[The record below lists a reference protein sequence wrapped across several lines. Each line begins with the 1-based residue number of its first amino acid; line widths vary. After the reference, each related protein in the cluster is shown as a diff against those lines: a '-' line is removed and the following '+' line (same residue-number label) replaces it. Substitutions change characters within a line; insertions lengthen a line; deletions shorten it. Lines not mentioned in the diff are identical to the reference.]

1 MFFKALIIKTKQSY
15 FFYQTLRMNNDTSIL
30 QDLHG
35 RNHAYLRISLIERC
49 NLRCSYCMPE
59 DGIQLSPKSYLMTY
73 EEIYEIAKI
82 FVKHGVTKIRL
93 TGGEP
98 LVRKD
103 IPIILEKLATLPVE
117 LSITSNAVIIDKFI
131 DVLKASGVTKI
142 NISLDSLNAEKFKHI
157 TRRNE
162 FDKVYNNILLL
173 IKEGFIVKV
182 NVVLMKNFNDNEI
195 IDFIK
200 FTKDLP
206 ISVRFIEFM
215 PFDGNKWDMGKL
227 VSYNEVMHHVNA
239 SFSDEEIERLK
250 DAPNDT
256 SKNYK
261 IKGYKGSF
269 AIISSVTNP
278 FCDTCNRLR
287 LTANGQLKN
296 CLFSSA
302 ESDLLTTFRTGNPIE
317 PIIQKAVQAKFKIR
331 GGMDTLEKLKEP
343 KLHNNNRS
351 MISIGG

>member
-1 MFFKALIIKTKQSY
+1 MDTTKP
-15 FFYQTLRMNNDTSIL
+15 IL
-30 QDLHG
+30 TDSFG
-35 RNHAYLRISLIERC
+35 RAHAYLRISLIERC

-59 DGIQLSPKSYLMTY
+59 EGVQLSPKSHLMTY
-73 EEIYEIAKI
+73 EEIYTIAKT
-82 FVKHGVTKIRL
+82 FVAHGVTKIRL

-98 LVRKD
+98 LIRKD

-131 DVLKASGVTKI
+131 GTLKANGVKSI
-142 NISLDSLNAEKFKHI
+142 NVSLDSLDREKFKEI
-157 TRRNE
+157 TRRDE
-162 FDKVYNNILLL
+162 FEKVYNNLLL
-173 IKEGFIVKV
+173 LVSEGFKVKV
-182 NVVLMKNFNDNEI
+182 NAVLMKGFNDNEI

-215 PFDGNKWDMGKL
+215 PFDGNKWNMEKM
-227 VSYNEVMHHVNA
+227 VSYNEVMHYVQA
-239 SFSDEEIERLK
+239 AFSEAQIERLQ

-278 FCDTCNRLR
+278 FCDSCNRLR
-287 LTANGQLKN
+287 LTANGHLKN
-296 CLFSSA
+296 CLFSAS
-302 ESDLLTTFRTGNPIE
+302 ESDLLTTLREGKSIE
-317 PIIQKAVQAKFKIR
+317 PIIQKAVAAKLKMR
-331 GGMDTLEKLKEP
+331 GGMDTLEKLQEP
-343 KLHNNNRS
+343 KLHSQNRS
-351 MISIGG
+351 MITIGG